1 MPFEKRNREKGSMA
15 KRRKRHLRLDPKSL
29 PPHAVV
35 YCRVSS
41 AEQADNYSIPKQ
53 ERECRAYNVRHNLTT
68 ERVFIDPGESATT
81 VDRPKFKEMLD
92 YLRKN
97 RGRVGYVVVWAASR
111 FSRFA
116 LDFGLV
122 WQQLTECG
130 VGLRSVTEPIDE
142 TPIGVFSGQLSA
154 ALAELD
160 NSNRAVQSLGGMR
173 SKVESGGW
181 AFRTPLGYVQQ
192 GSKRESRLVFDSARA
207 PLVRQ
212 AFELIATGLHS
223 QREVLDQVTTLGLR
237 TRLGQPVPMQ
247 TFHSMLRNPLY
258 AGWIVVKTWNARV
271 RGNFEPIVDETL
283 FLIAQE
289 FLDGRRKTITPYERN
304 RDEFPLRTFVEC
316 GKCGTPITGYKARGH
331 GGVYSY
337 YKCRR
342 KGCGGLSMR
351 AEKLDAAFASY
362 CDRLRVDTDYL
373 MLFKHI
379 AADAWRDFTSTA
391 HAQEV
396 AIEKRLRTSSDR
408 RQRII
413 DLFVDR
419 QLTADVYGEQL
430 ARVDVEIATDQQAL
444 AALRYDAIDADSA
457 IDYALGL
464 AAAPG
469 QRWQAG
475 SLPAKQRL
483 QQVFFPKRLQFEDG
497 EFRTSELGFLFKHL
511 RANRELD
518 SRLVAHT
525 GFEPVLPP

>member
-1 MPFEKRNREKGSMA
+1 
-15 KRRKRHLRLDPKSL
+15 
-29 PPHAVV
+29 
-35 YCRVSS
+35 
-41 AEQADNYSIPKQ
+41 
-53 ERECRAYNVRHNLTT
+53 
-68 ERVFIDPGESATT
+68 
-81 VDRPKFKEMLD
+81 MLD

-130 VGLRSVTEPIDE
+130 VALRSVTEPIDE

-181 AFRTPLGYVQQ
+181 AFRAPLGYLQQ
-192 GSKRESRLVFDSARA
+192 GSKRDSRLVFDPVRA
-207 PLVRQ
+207 PLIRQ

-247 TFHSMLRNPLY
+247 TFHSILRNELY

-271 RGNFEPIVDETL
+271 RGNFEPIVDQDL

-289 FLDGRRKTITPYERN
+289 FLDVRCKTITPYQRN

-316 GKCGTPITGYKARGH
+316 GRCGAPITGYKARGN
-331 GGVYSY
+331 GGLYSY
-337 YKCRR
+337 YKCRT

-351 AEKLDAAFASY
+351 AEKLDATFVSY
-362 CDRLRVDTDYL
+362 CDRLRVDPDYL
-373 MLFKHI
+373 TLFKHI
-379 AADAWRDFTSTA
+379 AADAWRDFTTSART
-391 HAQEV
+391 QEV
-396 AIEKRLRTSSDR
+396 AIEKRLRASNDR

-419 QLTADVYGEQL
+419 QLTPEVYAEQL
-430 ARVDVEIATDQQAL
+430 GRVDSEIAADEQAL
-444 AALRYDAIDADSA
+444 AALRYDAIDADVA
-457 IDYALGL
+457 IDYALDL

-469 QRWQAG
+469 QRWQSG
-475 SLPAKQRL
+475 SLSAKQRL
-483 QQVFFPKRLQFEDG
+483 QQVFFPKRLKFEDG
-497 EFRTSELGFLFKHL
+497 EFRTSELGLSFQAFADKS
-511 RANRELD
+511 RA
-518 SRLVAHT
+518 
-525 GFEPVLPP
+525 